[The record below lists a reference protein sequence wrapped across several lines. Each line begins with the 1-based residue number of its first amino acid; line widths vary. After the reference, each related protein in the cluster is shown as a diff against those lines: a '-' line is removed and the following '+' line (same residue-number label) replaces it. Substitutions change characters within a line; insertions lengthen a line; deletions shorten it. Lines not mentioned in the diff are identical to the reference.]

1 VWFKCDKCDFR
12 CRQRRTIAKH
22 KQDHKSGL
30 FDQTKKKMVF
40 KFVNKADDEQNNGLF
55 NFTDSSA
62 NPEPEDMK
70 ITPTRVVLQ
79 CQVCEGP
86 PFREFNYYHALKAHF
101 DGNHGD
107 QKLLFKKRVIKGMVI
122 RVVNISSG
130 DTKLEI
136 FS

>member
-1 VWFKCDKCDFR
+1 
-12 CRQRRTIAKH
+12 
-22 KQDHKSGL
+22 
-30 FDQTKKKMVF
+30 MVF

-107 QKLLFKKRVIKGMVI
+107 QKLLFKKRVIKGMAI
-122 RVVNISSG
+122 RVVDISSG
-130 DTKLEI
+130 GYKIRI
-136 FS
+136 FFLKINIPKGNF